1 MQVLSASPL
10 EPFSAPFWSRVE
22 WWSSLGS
29 PARPQVLR
37 CSSSA
42 LPHLLAHRVTV
53 GTLYWHRLCSLP
65 SLVQG
70 KELECRPRSPVP
82 SMRPDNR
89 SCSVIVKLIE
99 HSGACLRSSP
109 CTQSLKACLVC
120 PMRSLLKR
128 TIQPLQHT
136 QAST

>member
-10 EPFSAPFWSRVE
+10 DPFSARFLSQVG

-29 PARPQVLR
+29 LARPQVLR
-37 CSSSA
+37 CSFSA

-65 SLVQG
+65 SPVQG

-89 SCSVIVKLIE
+89 RCLVIVKLVE
-99 HSGACLRSSP
+99 HSGAYLRSSP
-109 CTQSLKACLVC
+109 CTQSLEARLVC